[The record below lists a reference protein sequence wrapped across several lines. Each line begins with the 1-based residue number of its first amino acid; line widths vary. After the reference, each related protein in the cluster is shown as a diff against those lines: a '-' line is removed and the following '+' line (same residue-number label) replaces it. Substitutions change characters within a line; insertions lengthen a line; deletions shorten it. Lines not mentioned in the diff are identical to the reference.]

1 MGQGASE
8 TYGCRWWIPLPAAIS
23 FRDRRVCRASRL
35 GAGLNFAARTRNLRA
50 VTGTIINAAAIVAG
64 GALGRVAARW
74 LTPQRQTL
82 IKFILGALTVYV
94 GLSTTIKAFGGPLGQ
109 IGKQFG
115 IMLLSLMIGNALGRL
130 LRLQRGL
137 NSLGRYAR
145 ERFADAQQPGDGH
158 KFSEGFVTCTLLF
171 CVGPMAI
178 LGSLQ
183 DGLTGDFK
191 LLAIKAVMDGLATVG
206 FVAAFGWGAALAV
219 VPVFVY
225 QGTLTLLA
233 RWAAPYLE
241 NQALLDSINATGGM
255 MIFSIALVVMELKRV
270 ELANYLPALAIAP
283 LLTWW
288 WR

>member
-1 MGQGASE
+1 
-8 TYGCRWWIPLPAAIS
+8 
-23 FRDRRVCRASRL
+23 
-35 GAGLNFAARTRNLRA
+35 

-94 GLSTTIKAFGGPLGQ
+94 GLSTTIKALAAPSFGQ
-109 IGKQFG
+109 FAKEFG
-115 IMLLSLMIGNALGRL
+115 IMLLALMVGNALGRL

-137 NSLGRYAR
+137 NHLGRYAR
-145 ERFADAQQPGDGH
+145 ERFTDAQKPGDAH

-178 LGSLQ
+178 LGSVQ

-206 FVAAFGWGAALAV
+206 FVAAFGWGATLAV

-288 WR
+288 WK

>member
-1 MGQGASE
+1 
-8 TYGCRWWIPLPAAIS
+8 
-23 FRDRRVCRASRL
+23 
-35 GAGLNFAARTRNLRA
+35 

-74 LTPQRQTL
+74 LTPRRQAV
-82 IKFILGALTVYV
+82 IKVILGALTVYV
-94 GLSTTIKAFGGPLGQ
+94 GLSTTIKAFHGSLGQ

-115 IMLLSLMIGNALGRL
+115 IMLLALMLGSALGRL

-137 NSLGRYAR
+137 NHLGRYAR
-145 ERFADAQQPGDGH
+145 ERFASAQQPGDAH

-178 LGSLQ
+178 LGPIQ
-183 DGLTGDFK
+183 DGLNGDFK
-191 LLAIKAVMDGLATVG
+191 LLAIKAAMDGLATVG

-225 QGTLTLLA
+225 QGTITLLA
-233 RWAAPYLE
+233 RWAAPQL
-241 NQALLDSINATGGM
+241 QDQMLIDSISATGGM
-255 MIFSIALVVMELKRV
+255 MVFSIALVVMELKRI
-270 ELANYLPALAIAP
+270 ELANYLPALAVAP

-288 WR
+288 WK